1 MTQNFSYHVHT
12 NFSDGKNSLE
22 EMLDRAVALGWDE
35 IGISDHLIV
44 HKNIS
49 ASRSWYRW
57 QTERHIYHSDF
68 AEVYEAFAR
77 HVEHVRKTALKYPL
91 KVRVGAEVDFF
102 TYSGWA
108 ESFCRLK
115 EKLGLDYCLS
125 GNHFLFLDDG
135 CESLIDIKDIEML
148 PTEIQGEAIKRHF
161 KTIGQAAASG
171 FFAFIA
177 HLDYVRKAKICQK
190 GDFAEEKSELIK
202 TLAAHN
208 MSTELSTKGLR
219 KSDDFFPDC
228 RMLKEIVNAGIK
240 LVISDDAHRICE
252 VGFEFDKAEQALN
265 NLNYHNRWHFIE
277 K

>member
-22 EMLDRAVALGWDE
+22 EMLNRAVELGWDE

-44 HKNIS
+44 HKNI
-49 ASRSWYRW
+49 AQSRSWYRW

-77 HVEHVRKTALKYPL
+77 HAEHVRKTALNYPL

-102 TYSGWA
+102 TYPGWV
-108 ESFCRLK
+108 ESFSALK
-115 EKLGLDYCLS
+115 EKIGLDYCLS

-135 CESLIDIKDIEML
+135 CENLIDIKDIEML
-148 PTEIQGEAIKRHF
+148 PQDIQEQAIKRHF

-190 GDFAEEKSELIK
+190 GDFSEEKSELIK
-202 TLAAHN
+202 KLGAHKAA
-208 MSTELSTKGLR
+208 TELSTKGLR
-219 KSDDFFPDC
+219 KSDDFFPDNA
-228 RMLKEIVNAGIK
+228 MLREIVDSGIK
-240 LVISDDAHRICE
+240 LVISDDAHRVCE
-252 VGFEFDKAEQALN
+252 VGFEFAEAEQTLEK
-265 NLNYHNRWHFIE
+265 LNYHNRWRFVE